1 MTINGIDPERWGAKL
16 TADYTVGMPELDTQT
31 LLGRNSTTFAMTS
44 QILGMREITLPF
56 VIAGRDHADI
66 MLRKSYMD
74 RLMLGKCELFLPDG
88 FYYSAVLDTFDDP
101 AFQGPQLAEC
111 EYTLTGMRHGPLI
124 EVTAN
129 TVYCES
135 SMPYT
140 DCRLTAKVSQ
150 VSETYELGGAVFRN
164 VQAGDVLCFDGIDK
178 RVLINGA
185 PGAQR
190 CEFLSFP
197 SLVPGENRFDTPDP
211 VTVAYYPAYL

>member
-1 MTINGIDPERWGAKL
+1 MTPELWGAKL

-88 FYYSAVLDTFDDP
+88 FYYSAVLDAFDDP

-150 VSETYELGGAVFRN
+150 VSETYAAGRGRVPQCTGGRCALRLLT
-164 VQAGDVLCFDGIDK
+164 DIDK

-197 SLVPGENRFDTPDP
+197 RLCREKTRTLIRQ
-211 VTVAYYPAYL
+211 TL